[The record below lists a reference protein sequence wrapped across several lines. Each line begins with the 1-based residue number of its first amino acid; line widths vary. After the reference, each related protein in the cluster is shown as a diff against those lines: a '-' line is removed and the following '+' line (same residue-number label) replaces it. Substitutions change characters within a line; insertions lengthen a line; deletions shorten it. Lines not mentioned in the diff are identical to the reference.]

1 MSRQTPDEN
10 TPAPQSAPKRRRLRR
25 ILVAFVAL
33 ALLAAIG
40 LLWLLNTASGRDF
53 ALHQLVARLP
63 TGSTLQWK
71 TAQGDL
77 AGPLVLQGVD
87 FMTPVQRNAHCKPT
101 LAAPCATDPLRLQI
115 EHLRL
120 DPALLPLL
128 ARRLRFDTLAIRGV
142 QLDLPRDDTP
152 LELPRWPDLL
162 PTLDLPL
169 TVQADALVLDDV
181 RIAREGEALIAVRSV
196 RGGLRVGEGALHV
209 EQLRIDCDRGV
220 FSAHGDY
227 APRDN
232 FRTDLTA
239 SAQLPAN
246 LGQAAPALNLR
257 VHGDLSNLQ
266 ATAEGRLP
274 GVTRL
279 NLTLS
284 GDTTAPHW
292 QLQASSEGLD
302 PDVFMGHTASGTP
315 LRFSLATGGT
325 GGSAEL
331 RGSFSDGDFTAQL
344 QPSKLRINDQRI
356 DLQPL
361 VVDLLDGRV
370 TVNGHVE
377 LKDSDQAS
385 VALALAARGLRWS
398 DVNGRNLVAGDAD
411 LNLTGRLDQ
420 WMLRGQARLA
430 RDQNRA
436 SVDLTGSGDRNG
448 MRLQR
453 FDAGTNLGK
462 LSATG
467 MLAWSPALRW
477 QADANLRDFDP
488 GNFLPDWPGAL
499 RGRITSSGEQRNGA
513 LTARFDA
520 RDLGGQLRGR
530 PLTGHAQLAIDA
542 ARYSGELALTLG
554 GSKIEAKGRVD
565 TTLVVDARF
574 DPLRLDDVLPGAS
587 GHMQGHL
594 SLRGKPTMPDLRI
607 DLQGQSLVYRDFRA
621 SALQLHGELPW
632 SQGDGTLSVEAAD
645 VHAGVALA
653 SLHANLRGA
662 LSRLVVELDAR
673 GEAGVLNI
681 AGSARQTGTRWQ
693 GQLTR
698 LSLAPTQGSA
708 WALRSP
714 SNWAWD
720 GHAITIG
727 DTCLQATLG
736 GSLCGSGAWPR
747 AGIAL
752 KGDAL
757 PLALLADWLPARAD
771 GRRWSLDGTLDL
783 DAHIASAAL
792 GWAASA
798 SVQSTGGGLRSGA
811 RARRVLFGYR
821 DLKLA
826 LQANPQRIEGEL
838 AAALSGGGSIDA
850 QLATGWDAASVLTGS
865 LRANTKELT
874 WLELLSPDL
883 AEPGGLLALDVQL
896 SGSRVH
902 PRLGGSARLQAF
914 SAELPALGIGIEQ
927 GEVELQAREDGS
939 ASIRGSANTGKGTL
953 QIEGSLGW
961 LDDTTPLQVSIR
973 GSEVLL
979 ADTRQLRLLASPDM
993 TVRWRSGTPVE
1004 VRGEVLVPEADL
1016 HLERLQS
1023 GVAPSPDVVVLDPD
1037 KPTSAATPLAVD
1049 LDLGLRVGDKVRIDG
1064 YGLTG
1069 SLSGKLRV
1077 RQPPGGETRAT
1088 GALEVG
1094 GRYRAYGQNL
1104 QITRGT
1110 LAWSNSPIGDP
1121 RLDIR
1126 AERHVGDVVAGVAVG
1141 GRASAPHA
1149 SVYSNPAMSQSE
1161 ALAYLTLGR
1170 PLSTLNGR
1178 EAQQLGAARSALN
1191 AGAGLL
1197 AAELGNRIGLDD
1209 AGVSQSRA
1217 LGGEVL
1223 GIGKYLSPRLY
1234 VSYGVALLGT
1244 GQVVTLK
1251 YLLKKGF
1258 DIQIESSSVQ
1268 NRASVNWRMEK

>member
-1 MSRQTPDEN
+1 MQQTSGEN
-10 TPAPQSAPKRRRLRR
+10 TPAPQPAPKRRRLRR
-25 ILVAFVAL
+25 ILVAFVAV

-53 ALHQLVARLP
+53 ALHQLAARLP

-71 TAQGDL
+71 TVQGDL
-77 AGPLVLQGVD
+77 AGPLVLRGVQ
-87 FMTPVQRNAHCKPT
+87 FATPVQRDAHCKPT
-101 LAAPCATDPLRLQI
+101 PARPCATGTLRLQI
-115 EHLRL
+115 EQLQL
-120 DPALLPLL
+120 DPELLPLL
-128 ARRLRFDTLAIRGV
+128 ARRLRLDTLAVRGM

-152 LELPRWPDLL
+152 LELPRWPEML

-169 TVQADALVLDDV
+169 TIQADALVLDDA
-181 RIAREGEALIAVRSV
+181 RITREGEALIAVRSV

-209 EQLRIDCDRGV
+209 EQLRIDSDRGV

-232 FRTDLTA
+232 FRTNLTA
-239 SAQLPAN
+239 SAQLPAK

-257 VHGDLSNLQ
+257 VQGDLSNLQ

-274 GVTRL
+274 GATQL

-284 GDTTAPHW
+284 GDTTAPRW

-315 LRFSLATGGT
+315 LRFSLATSGT
-325 GGSAEL
+325 GGSADL
-331 RGSFSDGDFTAQL
+331 RGSFSAGDFTAQL
-344 QPSKLRINDQRI
+344 QPSKVLVNDQRI

-361 VVDLLDGRV
+361 VVDLLHGRV
-370 TVNGHVE
+370 TATGHVE

-398 DVNGRNLVAGDAD
+398 DANGRNLVAGDAD
-411 LNLTGRLDQ
+411 LHLTGRLDQ

-436 SVDLTGSGDRNG
+436 TIDLAGSGDRKG

-499 RGRITSSGEQRNGA
+499 RGRIETHGEQRNGVLSA
-513 LTARFDA
+513 GFDA

-530 PLTGHAQLAIDA
+530 PLSGHAQLAIDA

-554 GSKIEAKGRVD
+554 GSRIEAKGRVD
-565 TTLVVDARF
+565 TTLAVDAHV
-574 DPLRLDDVLPGAS
+574 DPLQLEDLLPGAS
-587 GHMQGHL
+587 GRLQGQI
-594 SLRGKPTMPDLRI
+594 SLRGTPTMPDVRI
-607 DLQGQSLVYRDFRA
+607 DLQGQSLVYRAFRA
-621 SALQLHGELPW
+621 SALQLHGQLPW

-645 VHAGVALA
+645 VHAGAALA

-673 GEAGVLNI
+673 GEAGALNI
-681 AGSARQTGTRWQ
+681 AGSARQTGMRWQ

-714 SNWAWD
+714 SSWRWD
-720 GHAITIG
+720 GHAIGIS

-736 GSLCGSGAWPR
+736 GSLCASGAWPR
-747 AGIAL
+747 PGITL
-752 KGDAL
+752 TGNAL
-757 PLALLADWLPARAD
+757 PLALLADWLPARED
-771 GRRWSLDGTLDL
+771 GRRWALDGTLDL
-783 DAHIASAAL
+783 DARIASTAA
-792 GWAASA
+792 GWDASA
-798 SVQSTGGGLRSGA
+798 RVQSTSGGVRSGA

-826 LQANPQRIEGEL
+826 LQANPQRIEGSVN
-838 AAALSGGGSIDA
+838 AGLSGGGNLDV
-850 QLATGWDAASVLTGS
+850 QLATGWDASAPLAGS
-865 LRANTKELT
+865 LRASTKELT

-883 AEPGGLLALDVQL
+883 AEPGGLLSIDVKL
-896 SGSRVH
+896 SGSRGQ

-914 SAELPALGIGIEQ
+914 SAELPALGIGIDQ
-927 GEVELQAREDGS
+927 GEVDLQAREDGS
-939 ASIRGSANTGKGTL
+939 ASIRGSAITGKGRL
-953 QIEGSLGW
+953 QIDGSLGW
-961 LDDTTPLQVSIR
+961 LDDSTPLQMSIR
-973 GSEVLL
+973 GSDVLL
-979 ADTRQLRLLASPDM
+979 ADTRQLRLLASPDLR
-993 TVRWRSGTPVE
+993 VAWRTGTPIE

-1016 HLERLQS
+1016 HLERLQA
-1023 GVAPSPDVVVLDPD
+1023 GVSPSPDVVVLDPA
-1037 KPTSAATPLAVD
+1037 KPAPTSAPIAVD
-1049 LDLGLRVGDKVRIDG
+1049 VDLGLRVGDKVRLDG

-1069 SLSGKLRV
+1069 TLSGSLRV
-1077 RQPPGGETRAT
+1077 RQAPGRAALAT

-1104 QITRGT
+1104 QITRGK
-1110 LAWSNSPIGDP
+1110 LAWSNSAIGDP
-1121 RLDIR
+1121 TLDIR
-1126 AERHVGDVVAGVAVG
+1126 AERHVGDVVAGVAVS
-1141 GRASAPHA
+1141 GRASAPQA

-1170 PLSTLNGR
+1170 PLSTLTGP
-1178 EAQQLGAARSALN
+1178 EARQLGAARSALN

-1268 NRASVNWRMEK
+1268 NRASINWRMEK